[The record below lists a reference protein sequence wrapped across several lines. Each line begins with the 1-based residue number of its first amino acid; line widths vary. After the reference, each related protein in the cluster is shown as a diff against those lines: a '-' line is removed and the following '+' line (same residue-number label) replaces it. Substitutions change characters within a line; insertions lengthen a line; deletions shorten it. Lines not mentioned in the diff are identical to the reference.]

1 MNIVENI
8 EYKFLKLFGKK
19 PLIVRSPGRVNL
31 IGEHTDYN
39 EGFVLPAAIDKAIIF
54 AVAPRPDNLCK
65 IHSEDLNADYEF
77 DVTNFSKATHSW
89 PNYLL
94 GVVHQ
99 LKKNGYNFSGFECVF
114 GGDIPIGAGLSSSAA
129 IEAGLGFALSKMFD
143 LNVPSIDIVKMAQL
157 AEHEFAGVRCGIMD
171 QFINIF
177 GKKDKVLKLDCRSLD
192 YEYFPFEMKDIKI
205 VLFDTHVKHS
215 LASGEYNIRRG
226 QCEEGVKLIQKH
238 DSSVKSLRDVPLQLL
253 LEHKNEFEPTVFK
266 RCHYVIKENE
276 RLLNGCEDLKKN
288 DFDAFGKLMYQSHAG
303 LRDEYEVSCKELDV
317 LVDIVSGKSD
327 VLGARM
333 MGGGFG
339 GCTINLVKQNSVENI
354 VAEVKEEYKKKV
366 QQEVKVYVTSIMGGT
381 EVLK

>member
-1 MNIVENI
+1 MNIVEKI
-8 EYKFLKLFGKK
+8 EFRFVKLFSRK

-39 EGFVLPAAIDKAIIF
+39 EGFVLPAAIDKSIIF
-54 AVAPRPDNLCK
+54 AVGPRQDNICK
-65 IHSEDLNADYEF
+65 IHSEDLAADYEF
-77 DVTNFSKATHSW
+77 DLTNFSKAKNSW

-94 GVVHQ
+94 GIVHQ
-99 LKKNGYNFSGFECVF
+99 LKKNGYKFSGFECVF

-129 IEAGLGFALSKMFD
+129 IEAGLGFALSEMFN
-143 LNVPSIDIVKMAQL
+143 LNVPPLELVKMAQL

-177 GKKDKVLKLDCRSLD
+177 GRKDKVLKLDCRSLD

-226 QCEEGVKLIQKH
+226 QCEEGVKLIRKY
-238 DSSVKSLRDVPLQLL
+238 DSNVKSLRDVPLQLL
-253 LEHKNEFEPTVFK
+253 LEHQKEFDPLVFK

-276 RLLNGCEDLKKN
+276 RLLAGCEDLKNN
-288 DFDAFGKLMYQSHAG
+288 DFSSFGKLMIQSHEG

-339 GCTINLVKQNSVENI
+339 GCTINLVKQNAVENI
-354 VAEVKEEYKKKV
+354 VADVKEEYLKRV
-366 QQEVKVYVTSIMGGT
+366 QQEIKVYITSIMGGT
-381 EVLK
+381 EILR

>member
-1 MNIVENI
+1 MNIVETI
-8 EYKFLKLFGKK
+8 EHRFLTLFGKK
-19 PLIVRSPGRVNL
+19 PLLVRSPGRVNL

-54 AVAPRPDNLCK
+54 AISPRLDTKCK
-65 IHSEDLNADYEF
+65 IYSEDLSDDYEF
-77 DVTNFSKATHSW
+77 DICDFGKSQKSW

-99 LKKNGYNFSGFECVF
+99 LKQNGYKFTGFDCVF

-129 IEAGLGFALSKMFD
+129 IEAGLGYALSEMFQ
-143 LNVPSIDIVKMAQL
+143 LNVPRLEIVKMSQL

-171 QFINIF
+171 QFINIY

-215 LASGEYNIRRG
+215 LASGEYNVRRA
-226 QCEEGVKLIQKH
+226 QCEEGVKIIQKH
-238 DSSVKSLRDVPLQLL
+238 DPLVNSLRDVPIELL
-253 LEHKNEFEPTVFK
+253 LEHKTEFDPVVFR

-276 RLLNGCEDLKKN
+276 RLLSGCEDLREN
-288 DFDAFGKLMYQSHAG
+288 NLDLFGKRMFQSHEG
-303 LRDEYEVSCKELDV
+303 LRDEYEVSCNELDV
-317 LVDIVSGKSD
+317 LVDIVSGNSD
-327 VLGARM
+327 VPGARM

-339 GCTINLVKQNSVENI
+339 GCTINLVRQNAVDDI
-354 VAEVKEEYKKKV
+354 VGNVKEEYKKKIG
-366 QQEVKVYVTSIMGGT
+366 QDIKVYITSIEEGT
-381 EVLK
+381 EVIS